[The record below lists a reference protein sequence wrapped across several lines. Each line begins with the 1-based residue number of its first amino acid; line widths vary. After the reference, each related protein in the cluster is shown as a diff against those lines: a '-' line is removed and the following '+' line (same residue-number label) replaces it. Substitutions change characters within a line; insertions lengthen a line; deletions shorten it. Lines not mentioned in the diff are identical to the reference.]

1 MRMRMNT
8 EIIFRKANIGDLVH
22 VVKIYKNAINRMEKN
37 NILQWDDLYPNEV
50 ILKDDILKEQMF
62 LGEINN
68 KIVSV
73 VVLNKNYDEE
83 YKNGNWNYKDLPF
96 AVVHRLCVN
105 PDFQNKGI
113 GNNTMLSI
121 EKLLKKDGIET
132 IRLDAFSLNPY
143 ALSMYEKL
151 GYKKVGEV
159 NWIKGLFYLYEKKI

>member
-1 MRMRMNT
+1 MNS
-8 EIIFRKANIGDLVH
+8 EILFRKANMEDLDNI
-22 VVKIYKNAINRMEKN
+22 VKIYKNSINRMEKI

-62 LGEINN
+62 LVGINN
-68 KIVSV
+68 KIASI

-83 YKNGNWNYKDLPF
+83 YKNGNWKYKDLSF

-105 PDFQNKGI
+105 PDFQNRGVGK
-113 GNNTMLSI
+113 NTMLSI
-121 EKLLKKDGIET
+121 EKLLKIDGIET

-143 ALSMYEKL
+143 ALSMYEKI

-159 NWIKGLFYLYEKKI
+159 NWRKGLFYLYEKKI

>member
-1 MRMRMNT
+1 MNT

-50 ILKDDILKEQMF
+50 ILKDDILKEQML

-68 KIVSV
+68 KIASI

-121 EKLLKKDGIET
+121 EKLLKIDGIET